1 MSVVILVLQITV
13 SKVFFFL
20 ATSPEH
26 EPGHQGFNLYNC
38 VSQGPSSRTFET
50 ILTLSQFGF
59 WIVSALLY

>member
-1 MSVVILVLQITV
+1 MVT
-13 SKVFFFL
+13 KVFFFFF
-20 ATSPEH
+20 ATPQEH
-26 EPGHQGFNLYNC
+26 EPGHQGFNLYYR